1 MDTVAIHLYD
11 LRKTGYIERDEVPSL
26 PYKIDLT
33 MDRYLLDHHLSFS
46 KLFPA
51 LYFCF
56 CVGGTFHVN
65 FAEWGSDLHQKQL
78 QL

>member
-1 MDTVAIHLYD
+1 MDTVAFHLYD

-33 MDRYLLDHHLSFS
+33 MDRDLLDHHFSFS

-51 LYFCF
+51 LYF
-56 CVGGTFHVN
+56 N
-65 FAEWGSDLHQKQL
+65 FVWVELSGEGDGCRIAVRV
-78 QL
+78 